1 VSNRSFIA
9 VLAAIAF
16 IALLAF
22 GLIAKQGANIA
33 VGEPAPDAP
42 MPQLDGDGTTSIA
55 DFRGRWVL
63 VNFWAS
69 WCKPCEQ
76 ESPAI
81 ERFAR
86 KRRGEL
92 VVLGINSED
101 NSVDA
106 NAFIDEYGLTWD
118 MVKDTGDR
126 SDAYGVLGFPESFL
140 VDPEGNLALIRRGP
154 MDESFLNGQIAPLVD
169 GSGEAQ

>member
-1 VSNRSFIA
+1 M
-9 VLAAIAF
+9 LAAIAF

-22 GLIAKQGANIA
+22 GLIAKKGAEIA
-33 VGEPAPDAP
+33 VGEPAPDAA
-42 MPQLDGDGTTSIA
+42 MQRLDGSGTTSIS
-55 DFRGRWVL
+55 DFEGSWVL

-69 WCKPCEQ
+69 WCKPCEE

-81 ERFAR
+81 EKFAR
-86 KRRGEL
+86 AHRGDL

-106 NAFIDEYGLTWD
+106 GAFIDEYGLTWD

-140 VDPEGNLALIRRGP
+140 VDPAGDLALIQRGP
-154 MDESFLNGQIAPLVD
+154 MDERFLDERVAPLIE
-169 GSGEAQ
+169 GSGGSG